1 MKLSMAGVF
10 SIILIMSGCADPKPQ
25 AELLRTVMVSQV
37 QAYDGQ
43 QSHVLS
49 GVVQA
54 AETSQLSFEVA
65 GVVENVNVNLGD
77 TIARGDKLARIE
89 SKVFELAVKQRQGQ
103 LSEIQARIKDA
114 QKDVN
119 RKKQLVETGA
129 VSQAEYDVAVTQLN
143 ALSDQAEVAEAQ
155 LSIAEEDLADTTL
168 VAPYAG
174 TIAQRHIEPS
184 QRVTPAQP
192 AFTVEG
198 TAGLEVALSVPESM
212 INYLNVQD
220 VVKVTVYALGE
231 TNLKGRIFE
240 VSSRAGSANAFP
252 VTVQLDDAP
261 KGLQPGM
268 SAEVTLSYTGKTN
281 NNRESRGGFIV
292 PLSALG
298 NGSNDSYFVYTATPI
313 EHESGDKSPVYRV
326 TKVPVTLLNMNKD
339 TALIEGE
346 FDGLPSVVRAGVAHL
361 SADQRVHVA
370 NGDTH
375 FFNE

>member
-119 RKKQLVETGA
+119 RKKQLIETGA

-192 AFTVEG
+192 AFT
-198 TAGLEVALSVPESM
+198 
-212 INYLNVQD
+212 
-220 VVKVTVYALGE
+220 VKVTVYALGE

-298 NGSNDSYFVYTATPI
+298 NGSDDSYFVYTATPI

-346 FDGLPSVVRAGVAHL
+346 FNGLPSVVRAGVAHL

>member
-1 MKLSMAGVF
+1 M
-10 SIILIMSGCADPKPQ
+10 
-25 AELLRTVMVSQV
+25 
-37 QAYDGQ
+37 
-43 QSHVLS
+43 
-49 GVVQA
+49 
-54 AETSQLSFEVA
+54 
-65 GVVENVNVNLGD
+65 
-77 TIARGDKLARIE
+77 
-89 SKVFELAVKQRQGQ
+89 
-103 LSEIQARIKDA
+103 
-114 QKDVN
+114 
-119 RKKQLVETGA
+119 
-129 VSQAEYDVAVTQLN
+129 
-143 ALSDQAEVAEAQ
+143 
-155 LSIAEEDLADTTL
+155 
-168 VAPYAG
+168 
-174 TIAQRHIEPS
+174 
-184 QRVTPAQP
+184 
-192 AFTVEG
+192 
-198 TAGLEVALSVPESM
+198 ALSVPESM
-212 INYLNVQD
+212 INYLNDQD

-298 NGSNDSYFVYTATPI
+298 NGSDDSYFVYTATPI

-346 FDGLPSVVRAGVAHL
+346 FNGLPSVVRAGVAHL

>member
-119 RKKQLVETGA
+119 RKK
-129 VSQAEYDVAVTQLN
+129 
-143 ALSDQAEVAEAQ
+143 
-155 LSIAEEDLADTTL
+155 I
-168 VAPYAG
+168 
-174 TIAQRHIEPS
+174 R
-184 QRVTPAQP
+184 R
-192 AFTVEG
+192 
-198 TAGLEVALSVPESM
+198 
-212 INYLNVQD
+212 
-220 VVKVTVYALGE
+220 K
-231 TNLKGRIFE
+231 
-240 VSSRAGSANAFP
+240 
-252 VTVQLDDAP
+252 
-261 KGLQPGM
+261 
-268 SAEVTLSYTGKTN
+268 
-281 NNRESRGGFIV
+281 
-292 PLSALG
+292 
-298 NGSNDSYFVYTATPI
+298 
-313 EHESGDKSPVYRV
+313 
-326 TKVPVTLLNMNKD
+326 
-339 TALIEGE
+339 
-346 FDGLPSVVRAGVAHL
+346 
-361 SADQRVHVA
+361 
-370 NGDTH
+370 
-375 FFNE
+375 